1 MSAALRALERLR
13 HGGVLAPLPSGAGFG
28 VYARGDRR
36 RRPEARVSAADARA
50 LETDGAIA
58 AAAHGY
64 VITAAG
70 LARLRREGAR
80 ESEAYLAQHADIVDR
95 AAAAPAGGLRKT
107 RAVAQSSVVQRL
119 AALQSGAG
127 APWLSSEELLAA
139 QRLRADWEASQAGL
153 VRGSDWSSAPKS
165 GAARGPGAAQ
175 EAALAK
181 RCDAR
186 RRMAAALDAL
196 SPPLR
201 RVVERVCLREDGLE
215 ALERAEGWP
224 SRSGKLALKLALAQL
239 AAALAG

>member
-1 MSAALRALERLR
+1 MSAALRALERMR

-36 RRPEARVSAADARA
+36 RRPEARVSEADARA
-50 LETDGAIA
+50 LEADGAIA
-58 AAAHGY
+58 AAAQGY

-70 LARLRREGAR
+70 LARLRRESAR
-80 ESEAYLAQHADIVDR
+80 ESEAYLTQHANIVDR
-95 AAAAPAGGLRKT
+95 AAAAGGLRKA
-107 RAVAQSSVVQRL
+107 RAVAQSSVVHRL
-119 AALQSGAG
+119 ASLQSGAG
-127 APWLSSEELLAA
+127 APWLSSEELSAA

-153 VRGSDWSSAPKS
+153 VRGSDWSAAPKS

-215 ALERAEGWP
+215 ALEPAEGWP
-224 SRSGKLALKLALAQL
+224 PRSRKLALKLALAQL
-239 AAALAG
+239 AAALGG